1 MRKIVRK
8 DAPKQKANN
17 NKQHW
22 SDRYK
27 ILISIV
33 AWAILIG
40 SFVFLTYMGD
50 SLK

>member
-8 DAPKQKANN
+8 DAPKQKKDN

-27 ILISIV
+27 ILISVV
-33 AWAILIG
+33 AWTVLIL
-40 SFVFLTYMGD
+40 SFGLLTYMGE
-50 SLK
+50 SMR